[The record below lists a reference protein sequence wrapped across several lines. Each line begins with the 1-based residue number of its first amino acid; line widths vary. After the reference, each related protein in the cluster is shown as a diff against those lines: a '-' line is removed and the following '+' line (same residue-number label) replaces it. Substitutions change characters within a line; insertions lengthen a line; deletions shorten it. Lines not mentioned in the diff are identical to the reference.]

1 MSQAVID
8 NTVLRISLEEA
19 ERIVKMFEDDGGKNA
34 TSDDV
39 QLLERFFLE
48 NPEQTELGNRYEE
61 ALRRHMVAK

>member
-1 MSQAVID
+1 MNQVLEDA
-8 NTVLRISLEEA
+8 VLRLSLEEA
-19 ERIVKMFEDDGGKNA
+19 ERIVKMFEDDGGKGA